1 MFFHSEKR
9 FEIYKKKQYFQD
21 ILTIFLIIFLHFS
34 RHFKIMYVLL
44 DIQVQIKKKLKQI
57 STGFISDY
65 ENIGSVL

>member
-9 FEIYKKKQYFQD
+9 FEIYKKKQYFRD
-21 ILTIFLIIFLHFS
+21 VLTIFLIIFSHFS

-44 DIQVQIKKKLKQI
+44 NIQSQFKKKLKQI
-57 STGFISDY
+57 PMGFISEY

>member
-1 MFFHSEKR
+1 M
-9 FEIYKKKQYFQD
+9 KKHYLQN
-21 ILTIFLIIFLHFS
+21 ILTFFVIYFLHFS